1 MTFVDSTHLYTAQ
14 SGVRPGTT
22 VAPKGK
28 NPRVSVPGTPPPSC
42 PEALGSPAGSVVRP
56 GPGLRWPPP
65 SHSSPSG
72 GLSSSSAG
80 HAGGEWVPNLSR
92 VSVRACHPQDP
103 GGPVACPRLLLPRPH
118 WSSSS
123 PQRLDIHKP
132 HARWFSPGPCNEAE
146 SGSLAL
152 RPARWLALHQPG
164 LLLPSLRRPGRPG
177 PTSVITT

>member
-1 MTFVDSTHLYTAQ
+1 VTFVDRTHLYTAK
-14 SGVRPGTT
+14 SGVRPGTA

-28 NPRVSVPGTPPPSC
+28 NPRVSVSGTPPQSC

-56 GPGLRWPPP
+56 GQGLLWPHP

-80 HAGGEWVPNLSR
+80 HSGGEWVPNLSR
-92 VSVRACHPQDP
+92 VSVRACHPQYP
-103 GGPVACPRLLLPRPH
+103 GGPVGCPRLLLPRPH

-123 PQRLDIHKP
+123 PQRLDLHKP
-132 HARWFSPGPCNEAE
+132 QARWFSPGPCNEAE

-152 RPARWLALHQPG
+152 RRARGLALHQPG